1 MDKKGKKI
9 PEVLV
14 GKIQKYVT
22 LATTNYPLPTDQKAF
37 KKRVTVEFHALFQRK
52 GYAEC
57 TRTLDSLISFEKSR
71 LKFETLPTAFKAYVD
86 SLPNTS
92 MDNKM
97 FLWRT
102 ILKVAMIDGEDKAI
116 SYMQESL
123 LKTKQSE
130 EE

>member
-1 MDKKGKKI
+1 MDKKGKKV
-9 PEVLV
+9 PEVLN
-14 GKIQKYVT
+14 GKIQTYVA

-37 KKRVTVEFHALFQRK
+37 KKRVTNEFRILFQKK
-52 GYAEC
+52 GYAESS
-57 TRTLDSLISFEKSR
+57 RTIDSLISFEKSR
-71 LKFETLPTAFKAYVD
+71 LKLETLPTAFKAYID
-86 SLPNTS
+86 ALPNTS
-92 MDNKM
+92 MDNKL

-123 LKTKQSE
+123 LKTKSAE